1 MEKINVLIVNEVR
14 FVCDVI
20 TRALED
26 EPGIEVVA
34 SATTVEEARNLA
46 PKSDVVLVSTKMAN
60 NGAME
65 LTEYISTQFK
75 DTKVLAMG
83 LSERYTEIEKF
94 IEAGAD
100 GIVHRDDSID
110 DLVDHIQ
117 ASYENKALLSPKVA
131 YRLMSKV
138 AEFAQLLD
146 DVEIGIDEISKLT
159 PREREILEL
168 IGKGYSNQEIADQ
181 LFIELGTVKN
191 HVHSTLQK
199 LNVNSRVDAA
209 AYLAL
214 VKARE

>member
-26 EPGIEVVA
+26 EPTIEVVA
-34 SATTVEEARNLA
+34 TATTVEEALRYV
-46 PKSDVVLVSTKMAN
+46 PSSDVVLVSTKMDN
-60 NGAME
+60 DGAME
-65 LTEYISTQFK
+65 LTEFISDHYK
-75 DTKVLAMG
+75 ETKVLAMG
-83 LSERYTEIEKF
+83 LSERYTEIERF

-100 GIVHRDDSID
+100 GIVHKDESID
-110 DLVDHIQ
+110 DLVGHIQ
-117 ASYENKALLSPKVA
+117 ASYEEKALLSPKVA

-146 DVEIGIDEISKLT
+146 DVEIGIDEIAKLT

-168 IGKGYSNQEIADQ
+168 IGRGHSNQEIADQ

-214 VKARE
+214 VKTRE